1 MNVEH
6 ATRYGSRRDVLVA
19 LRRELA
25 AAMDRTRGS
34 RVLVPLIR
42 QLLDIQRELRA
53 LDAGRSGDD

>member
-1 MNVEH
+1 MNVED
-6 ATRYGSRRDVLVA
+6 AARFGSRRDVLVA

-34 RVLVPLIR
+34 RVLVPLTR
-42 QLLDIQRELRA
+42 QLLDITRELRA